1 MKDYLVECQGASWN
15 NIFIIKVKNQKE
27 AIEKAMLN
35 TDLKENGY
43 HKCDLNV
50 TSLESLYKESDGFIL
65 VH

>member
-43 HKCDLNV
+43 HKSDLTA
-50 TSLESLYKESDGFIL
+50 TSLENLYKESEGFIL

>member
-15 NIFIIKVKNQKE
+15 NIFIIKANNQKE

-35 TDLKENGY
+35 ADLKENGY
-43 HKCDLNV
+43 YKSDLTA

>member
-15 NIFIIKVKNQKE
+15 NIFIIKAKNQKE
-27 AIEKAMLN
+27 AIEKAMIN
-35 TDLKENGY
+35 ADLKENGY
-43 HKCDLNV
+43 HKSDLTA